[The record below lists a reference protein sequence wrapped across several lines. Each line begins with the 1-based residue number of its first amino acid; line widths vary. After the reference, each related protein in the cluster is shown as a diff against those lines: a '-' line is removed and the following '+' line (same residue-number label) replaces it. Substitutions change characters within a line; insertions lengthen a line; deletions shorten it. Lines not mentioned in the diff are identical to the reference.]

1 MNAGRGVGFPTL
13 YKIFCCGI
21 RAGGRWD
28 GMRYAFRALITV
40 AASFVAVPGTART
53 TLGSFENWGA
63 FRDEAPTRCFAIAQ
77 PVRGGGGGK
86 WSPFASVGSW
96 PQSGVR
102 GQFYVRL
109 SRERRADSAVTLIID
124 DRKFAL
130 VAGAADAWAPDAR
143 TDAAIV
149 AAMRSARSMSVAS
162 VAATGGGFAETYVLK
177 GAATAID
184 AAALG
189 CARR

>member
-1 MNAGRGVGFPTL
+1 MRC
-13 YKIFCCGI
+13 IF
-21 RAGGRWD
+21 
-28 GMRYAFRALITV
+28 MALTAI
-40 AASFVAVPGTART
+40 AASSVIAAPVAART

-77 PVRGGGGGK
+77 PVRGSGGK
-86 WSPFASVGSW
+86 WQPFASVGSW

-109 SRERRADSAVTLIID
+109 SRERRADTPVTLIID

-149 AAMRSARSMSVAS
+149 AAMRSARGMSVAS
-162 VAATGGGFAETYVLK
+162 VAATGGGFAETYALK

>member
-1 MNAGRGVGFPTL
+1 MRC
-13 YKIFCCGI
+13 IF
-21 RAGGRWD
+21 
-28 GMRYAFRALITV
+28 MALIAGVASVV
-40 AASFVAVPGTART
+40 AAPVAART

-86 WSPFASVGSW
+86 WPPFASVGSW

-109 SRERRADSAVTLIID
+109 SRERRSNSVVTLIID

-149 AAMRSARSMSVAS
+149 AAIRAGRSLSVEALGK
-162 VAATGGGFAETYVLK
+162 GGRPFVDVYALR

-189 CARR
+189 CVGR